1 MRIMITGGGTGGHTS
16 PALAVF
22 EELNRRDPQLRTQWV
37 GCRGKIEERV
47 CKQRAIPF
55 RALPISGWPRKR
67 GLRQV
72 WVGARLVVSLLRA
85 ALLLRSFKPQVV
97 FGVGGYVSLPLMM
110 AAQRLGIPTV
120 IHEQNRRLG
129 MANQML
135 AAKASRIYLSFPDTK
150 GSFPADRA
158 AFVGNPVRPEFV
170 MPPSREQACTVFQL
184 DPEKPVVLVCG
195 GSQGARQINEAVEER
210 LDDWMARG
218 IQLIWAAGHGDIDG
232 LRKRTAG
239 TQGTLRLHA
248 FLDDMVSACVAADLV
263 VGRSGAS
270 TTAELAVLGKP
281 CILVPY
287 PLATDNHQAQNAAA
301 FEEAGAGR
309 VLADA
314 ECTGDTLFDAVTE
327 MLGDGASLA
336 RMGQAART
344 LARPVAADAISEG
357 IMMLVFGAASES
369 TAANANSSAEERE
382 VEIEPS

>member
-16 PALAVF
+16 PAIAVF
-22 EELNRRDPQLRTQWV
+22 EELSRRDPQLRTQWV
-37 GCRGKIEERV
+37 GCKGKIEERI
-47 CKQRAIPF
+47 CRQRAIPF
-55 RALPISGWPRKR
+55 RSLPISGWPRKR
-67 GLRQV
+67 GIRQL
-72 WVGARLVVSLLRA
+72 WVGSRLALSLLRA

-135 AAKASRIYLSFPDTK
+135 AARASRIYLSFPDTK
-150 GSFPADRA
+150 GDFPADRA

-170 MPPSREQACTVFQL
+170 MPPSREEACATFQL
-184 DPEKPVVLVCG
+184 DPAHPVVLVCG
-195 GSQGARQINEAVEER
+195 GSQGARQINEAVEAR
-210 LDDWMARG
+210 LDDWMSRG
-218 IQLIWAAGHGDIDG
+218 IQLIWASGHGDIEG
-232 LRKRTAG
+232 LRKRTERYKDG
-239 TQGTLRLHA
+239 LRLHA
-248 FLDDMVSACVAADLV
+248 FLDDMVSACAAADLV

-309 VLADA
+309 VIVDSD
-314 ECTGDTLFDAVTE
+314 CTGDVLFEAVTE
-327 MLGDGASLA
+327 MLDDVEALA
-336 RMGQAART
+336 RMGVAART

-357 IMMLVFGAASES
+357 IMMLVFGGTPEAVDDVAAPQ
-369 TAANANSSAEERE
+369 AEERTGDLE
-382 VEIEPS
+382 SS

>member
-55 RALPISGWPRKR
+55 RALPIAGWPRKR
-67 GLRQV
+67 GLRQL
-72 WVGARLVVSLLRA
+72 WVGARLGLSLLRA
-85 ALLLRSFKPQVV
+85 VLLIRSFKPQVV

-150 GSFPADRA
+150 GSFPADRS
-158 AFVGNPVRPEFV
+158 AFVGNPVRPEFM
-170 MPPSREQACTVFQL
+170 MPPSREEACATFQL
-184 DPEKPVVLVCG
+184 DPSQPVVLVCG
-195 GSQGARQINEAVEER
+195 GSQGARQINEAVEAR
-210 LDDWMARG
+210 LDDWMAQG
-218 IQLIWAAGHGDIDG
+218 IQVIWAAGHSDIEG
-232 LRKRTAG
+232 LRKRCAG
-239 TQGTLRLHA
+239 TEGTLRLHA

-309 VLADA
+309 VIADA
-314 ECTGDTLFDAVTE
+314 DCTGDTLYEAVAE
-327 MLGDGASLA
+327 MLADGVDLA
-336 RMGQAART
+336 RMGQAARS

-357 IMMLVFGAASES
+357 IMMLVFGATSES
-369 TAANANSSAEERE
+369 ALEKLDTQAEERG
-382 VEIEPS
+382 VEIESS